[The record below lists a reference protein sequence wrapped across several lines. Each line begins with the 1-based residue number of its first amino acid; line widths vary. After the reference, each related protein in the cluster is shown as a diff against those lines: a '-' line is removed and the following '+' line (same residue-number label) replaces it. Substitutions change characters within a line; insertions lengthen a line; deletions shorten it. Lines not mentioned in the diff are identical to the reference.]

1 MDSQQLMQFRNKM
14 VAFFVMP
21 VAVVL
26 WLIGWSLTYFGSK
39 QIPAQVKAPTQENI
53 VFTVSTSEL
62 QIPNQELQIN
72 A

>member
-1 MDSQQLMQFRNKM
+1 M
-14 VAFFVMP
+14 VAFFIMP

-39 QIPAQVKAPTQENI
+39 QIPAQAKVPKQENI
-53 VFTVSTSEL
+53 VFTVTTPEL
-62 QIPNQELQIN
+62 QIPKQELQIN

>member
-1 MDSQQLMQFRNKM
+1 MQLRNRV

-39 QIPAQVKAPTQENI
+39 QIPVQAKAPTQENI
-53 VFTVSTSEL
+53 VFTVSTPEL
-62 QIPNQELQIN
+62 QISNQELQIN